1 MNAMNRAVTRWTMG
15 AVLVVAG
22 TAANAAWNFESNAVE
37 WSGSGTTRT
46 ASITADGVKATAS
59 AFSVANVGTGTGNS
73 GRFNAGTDFA
83 RAQLQDAGLGLGV
96 RTTNESTGGNNH
108 AVDNSGWTEMILFSF
123 DAKVIL
129 DSMTLGWRSGD
140 SDITLLRY
148 TGNSAPTVNGNN
160 WSELQ
165 ADGWEVVGDYL
176 DVAVGSAKGVNAD
189 DKVSSWWIVSA
200 YNSTFSGGS
209 KNYNGNDY
217 FKLASLGGTV
227 APTSPPPGEVPEPG
241 SLALMGLALAGF
253 VAVRRRHV
261 GRAL

>member
-1 MNAMNRAVTRWTMG
+1 MNTMNRAVARWTMG
-15 AVLVVAG
+15 TVLAVAG
-22 TAANAAWNFESNAVE
+22 VAAHAAWNFESSSVQ

-59 AFSVANVGTGTGNS
+59 AFSVANVGTGTGTN
-73 GRFNAGTDFA
+73 GRFGSGTDFA

-96 RTTNESTGGNNH
+96 RTTSESTANNNH
-108 AVDNSGWTEMILFSF
+108 ATDNSGWTEMILFSF

-129 DSMTLGWRSGD
+129 DSLTLGWGVD

-148 TGNSAPTVNGNN
+148 TGNSAPTVAGNN
-160 WSELQ
+160 WTELK
-165 ADGWEVVGDYL
+165 ADGWEVVSDYL
-176 DVAVGSAKGVNAD
+176 DVPIGSAKGVNAD

-209 KNYNGNDY
+209 TGYNGNDY
-217 FKLASLGGTV
+217 FKLASLGGSV
-227 APTSPPPGEVPEPG
+227 AQTPPPPGQVPEPG

-253 VAVRRRHV
+253 VAVRRRV

>member
-59 AFSVANVGTGTGNS
+59 AFSVANVSTGTGTN

-83 RAQLQDAGLGLGV
+83 RSQLQDAGLGLGV
-96 RTTNESTGGNNH
+96 RTTTESTGGNNH
-108 AVDNSGWTEMILFSF
+108 ATDNTGWTEMILFSF

-129 DSMTLGWRSGD
+129 DSLTLGWGGD

-160 WSELQ
+160 WTELKT
-165 ADGWEVVGDYL
+165 DGWEVVSDYY
-176 DVAVGSAKGVNAD
+176 DVPIGSAKGVNAD

-209 KNYNGNDY
+209 KDYNGNDF

-227 APTSPPPGEVPEPG
+227 VKTTPPGEVPEPG

-253 VAVRRRHV
+253 VAARRRV
-261 GRAL
+261 GRAI